1 MKSRDRLILAI
12 LGVAGLAAAFWF
24 LALAPKREQT
34 SALAVRVTQAQVRR
48 DAASAKAAMAEQAK
62 ARYATDY
69 ATVARLGKAL
79 PPKADVP
86 SLVFQIE
93 SAARAAKVDFRKVTV
108 EDLPAAAPGATGTTS
123 GISSTPFTFSFE
135 GSFFG
140 LQRMLREIDRFSRVK
155 GTKVS
160 VSGRLLTLDQVKLS
174 AGRDGLPSVKADI
187 SANAYVAPIPSTL
200 PGQTAPTASKVTP

>member
-1 MKSRDRLILAI
+1 MKQRDRLILAI
-12 LGVAGLAAAFWF
+12 VGVAGLAAAFWF

-34 SALAVRVTQAQVRR
+34 QALAAQVTRAQVRR
-48 DAASAKAAMAEQAK
+48 DSASAKAAGAEQAK

-86 SLVFQIE
+86 SLVFQLE

-108 EDLPAAAPGATGTTS
+108 ENLPVAAPGTTGTTS
-123 GISSTPFTFSFE
+123 GIASTPFSFAFE

-155 GTKVS
+155 GSKVS

-187 SANAYVAPIPSTL
+187 TANAYVAPIPSTL
-200 PGQTAPTASKVTP
+200 PGHTAAAASQGTP

>member
-1 MKSRDRLILAI
+1 MKPRDRLILAI
-12 LGVAGLAAAFWF
+12 VGVAALAAAFWF
-24 LALAPKREQT
+24 LAIAPNREQKN
-34 SALAVRVTQAQVRR
+34 ALAAKVTQAQVRR
-48 DAASAKAAMAEQAK
+48 DAASAKAATAEQAK

-86 SLVFQIE
+86 SLVFQLE

-108 EDLPAAAPGATGTTS
+108 EDSPPAAPGATGTKS
-123 GISSTPFTFSFE
+123 GISSTPFSFSFE

-140 LQRMLREIDRFSRVK
+140 LQRMLREIGRFSRVK

-187 SANAYVAPIPSTL
+187 TANAYVAPIPSTL
-200 PGQTAPTASKVTP
+200 PGQTTAPASQVSP

>member
-12 LGVAGLAAAFWF
+12 LGAAGLAAAFWF
-24 LALAPKREQT
+24 LAVAPKREQA
-34 SALAVRVTQAQVRR
+34 SALAAQVTQAQVRR
-48 DAASAKAAMAEQAK
+48 DTATAKAANAEQAR
-62 ARYATDY
+62 ARYANDY

-86 SLVFQIE
+86 SLVFQLE

-108 EDLPAAAPGATGTTS
+108 ENQPAAAPGATDTTS
-123 GISSTPFTFSFE
+123 GISSTPFTFAFE
-135 GSFFG
+135 GSFYG
-140 LQRMLREIDRFSRVK
+140 LQRMLREIGRFSRVK

-187 SANAYVAPIPSTL
+187 TANAYVAPIPSTL
-200 PGQTAPTASKVTP
+200 PGQTAPAASQVTP